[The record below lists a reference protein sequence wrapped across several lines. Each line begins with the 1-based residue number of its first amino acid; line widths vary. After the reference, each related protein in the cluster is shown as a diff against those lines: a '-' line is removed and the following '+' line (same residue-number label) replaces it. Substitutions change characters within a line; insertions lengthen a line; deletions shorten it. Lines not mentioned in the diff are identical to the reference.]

1 MNPIPILQVSNVSK
15 VYANSIRALDSVSFS
30 VQEQEFVYLMGRS
43 GAGKS
48 TLFKLITK
56 QEEPDEGKIL
66 IENESLAKIPHR
78 KNYLIRRKI
87 GIVFQD
93 FNLIEYKNIF
103 DNVAFPLEIKKHSAK
118 YINKQVQMV
127 LKIVGLDHRQK
138 SMPETLSGGEQQ
150 RVAIARA
157 IVTKPGILLADEP
170 TGNLDFKTSEEIM
183 ELFTQINQM
192 GTSILMA
199 THDLDIV
206 AGTGRKIVM
215 LDHGQK
221 TGESFG

>member
-15 VYANSIRALDSVSFS
+15 VYANNIRALDSVSFS